1 MTKAHTG
8 ARDERVEI
16 GDDQARLQDDG
27 LVPGPAAPTRN
38 QVVRG
43 RGRGRWLTGVATT
56 AFLTLYVI
64 WTLAPFY
71 IMVTSSFKAK
81 GDAFQ
86 LPREGDWAGALGK
99 LVVFTPTTQHYTDL
113 FARGEFERYFTNS
126 LIAAVSSAVI
136 SVVFGTTAAY
146 AISRGRFRGK
156 RDLYFWIISTR
167 MAPVVAVTVPL
178 YAIFTNFQLLN
189 TLPALILA
197 YTVFNL
203 PFAIWILKG
212 FFDAV
217 SYEIEE
223 AYMVDGH
230 SRWQALWKI
239 LPLVAPGLAA
249 VVVLCIL
256 LAWND
261 FIFAAVMGG
270 EAAKTLPVAT
280 QGLKSSSGIEWGQIM
295 AAGVVT
301 VAPMLTLGVVIRKYM
316 VQGLT
321 MGAVK
326 Q

>member
-1 MTKAHTG
+1 MTDTATRPAAAEDDLVAAPSVN
-8 ARDERVEI
+8 ARD
-16 GDDQARLQDDG
+16 
-27 LVPGPAAPTRN
+27 

-43 RGRGRWLTGVATT
+43 RGARLTGLVIS
-56 AFLTLYVI
+56 AFLTIYVI

-71 IMVTSSFKAK
+71 IMVTSAFKAK
-81 GDAFQ
+81 GSAFK
-86 LPREGDWAGALGK
+86 LPAEGDWGGAFKKLVLFQPTTEHFTALFTQGDFEKYMSNSVMAALG
-99 LVVFTPTTQHYTDL
+99 
-113 FARGEFERYFTNS
+113 
-126 LIAAVSSAVI
+126 SAII
-136 SVVFGTTAAY
+136 SVVFGTTGAY

-178 YAIFTNFQLLN
+178 YAIFKNFGLLG
-189 TLPALILA
+189 TIPGLILA

-203 PFAIWILKG
+203 PFSIWILKG
-212 FFDAV
+212 FFDSV
-217 SYEIEE
+217 PYDIEE

-230 SRWQALWKI
+230 SRWQALLKI
-239 LPLVAPGLAA
+239 LPLVVPGLAA
-249 VVVLCIL
+249 VVVLCLL

-270 EAAKTLPVAT
+270 ESAKTLPVAT
-280 QGLKSSSGIEWGQIM
+280 QGLKSASGIEWGQIM
-295 AAGVVT
+295 AAGIVT
-301 VAPMLTLGVVIRKYM
+301 VAPMLLLGVIIRKYM

>member
-1 MTKAHTG
+1 MATNPRTSTK
-8 ARDERVEI
+8 
-16 GDDQARLQDDG
+16 DDLTSVQDDRVAVQDDD
-27 LVPGPAAPTRN
+27 LLPGPAVDTRD

-43 RGRGRWLTGVATT
+43 RGNRITGIVITV
-56 AFLTLYVI
+56 FLSLYVI
-64 WTLAPFY
+64 WTLVPFY
-71 IMVTSSFKAK
+71 IMITSSFKAAD
-81 GDAFQ
+81 DAFT
-86 LPREGDWAGALGK
+86 LPREGDWGGALSQ
-99 LVVFTPTTQHYTDL
+99 LFVFSPTTTHYSGL
-113 FARGEFERYFTNS
+113 FAQGEFERYFTNS
-126 LIAAVSSAVI
+126 VLAAVSSAVI

-178 YAIFTNFQLLN
+178 YAIFKNFQLLN

-212 FFDAV
+212 FFDSV

-239 LPLVAPGLAA
+239 IPLVAPGLAA

-280 QGLKSSSGIEWGQIM
+280 QGLKSASGIEWGQIM

-301 VAPMLTLGVVIRKYM
+301 VAPMLLLGIVIRKYM

>member
-1 MTKAHTG
+1 MVDIATPAV
-8 ARDERVEI
+8 RDE
-16 GDDQARLQDDG
+16 DDVSTAPAPNARE
-27 LVPGPAAPTRN
+27 
-38 QVVRG
+38 QVVRSHG
-43 RGRGRWLTGVATT
+43 SGARITRILVSL
-56 AFLTLYVI
+56 FLAIYVT

-71 IMVTSSFKAK
+71 IMITSAFKAR
-81 GDAFQ
+81 GEAFT
-86 LPREGDWAGALGK
+86 LPAEGDWSGALSK
-99 LVVFTPTTQHYTDL
+99 LVIFDPTLDNFRAL
-113 FARGEFERYFTNS
+113 FSEVDFGKYMTNS
-126 LIAAVSSAVI
+126 VLAAVGSAVI
-136 SVVFGTTAAY
+136 SVAFGTTAAY

-178 YAIFTNFQLLN
+178 YAIFKNLGLLG
-189 TLPALILA
+189 TIPGLILA

-217 SYEIEE
+217 PYEIEE

-230 SRWQALWKI
+230 SRFQALRKI
-239 LPLVAPGLAA
+239 LPLVVPGLAA

-270 EAAKTLPVAT
+270 ESAKTLPVAT
-280 QGLKSSSGIEWGQIM
+280 QGLKSASGIEWGQIM
-295 AAGVVT
+295 AAGIVT
-301 VAPMLTLGVVIRKYM
+301 VAPMLLLGVVIRKYM

>member
-1 MTKAHTG
+1 MATPRTADPAEVTTDRT
-8 ARDERVEI
+8 AAPA
-16 GDDQARLQDDG
+16 DDD
-27 LVPGPAAPTRN
+27 LVPGPAIDARD

-43 RGRGRWLTGVATT
+43 RGSRFTGFAIT
-56 AFLTLYVI
+56 AFLSLYVL
-64 WTLAPFY
+64 WTLVPFY
-71 IMVTSSFKAK
+71 IMFTSSFKAE
-81 GDAFQ
+81 GQAFQ
-86 LPREGDWAGALGK
+86 LPREGDWGGALKK
-99 LVVFTPTTQHYTDL
+99 LVAFTPTTEHYTDL
-113 FARGEFERYFTNS
+113 FAEGDFERYFTNS
-126 LIAAVSSAVI
+126 VLAALASAVI

-178 YAIFTNFQLLN
+178 YAIFKNFQLLN

-239 LPLVAPGLAA
+239 VPLVAPGLAA

-301 VAPMLTLGVVIRKYM
+301 VAPMLLLGVVIRKYM

>member
-1 MTKAHTG
+1 MTNPRAATQISSTEIDDDRAKATS
-8 ARDERVEI
+8 
-16 GDDQARLQDDG
+16 DDDLM
-27 LVPGPAAPTRN
+27 PGPAVDARD

-43 RGRGRWLTGVATT
+43 RGGRLTGIAISV
-56 AFLTLYVI
+56 FLTLYVI

-71 IMVTSSFKAK
+71 IMITSSFKAE
-81 GDAFQ
+81 GQAFQ
-86 LPREGDWAGALGK
+86 LPQEGDWGGAVEK
-99 LVVFTPTTQHYTDL
+99 LVAFTPTTEHYSDL
-113 FARGEFERYFTNS
+113 FAQGEFERYFMNS
-126 LIAAVSSAVI
+126 VLAALASAVI

-156 RDLYFWIISTR
+156 KDLYFWIISTR

-178 YAIFTNFQLLN
+178 YAIFKNFQLLN

-239 LPLVAPGLAA
+239 VPLVAPGLAA
-249 VVVLCIL
+249 VVVLCVL

-280 QGLKSSSGIEWGQIM
+280 QGLKSASGIEWGQIM
-295 AAGVVT
+295 AAGMVT
-301 VAPMLTLGVVIRKYM
+301 VTPMLLLGIVIRKYM

>member
-1 MTKAHTG
+1 MSDTKT
-8 ARDERVEI
+8 VT
-16 GDDQARLQDDG
+16 
-27 LVPGPAAPTRN
+27 PAAAAGDQEIVTAPTVNTRD

-43 RGRGRWLTGVATT
+43 RGNRITGIVTGT
-56 AFLTLYVI
+56 FLALYVT
-64 WTLAPFY
+64 WTLVPFY
-71 IMVTSSFKAK
+71 IMFTSSLKSE
-81 GDAFQ
+81 GDAFT
-86 LPREGDWAGALGK
+86 LPAEGDWGGAASK
-99 LVVFTPTTQHYTDL
+99 LLAFQPTLEHYRDL
-113 FARGEFERYFTNS
+113 FTEIDFGRYMTNS
-126 LIAAVSSAVI
+126 VLAAVGSAVV
-136 SVVFGTTAAY
+136 SVAFGTTAAY
-146 AISRGRFRGK
+146 AISRGRFRAKG
-156 RDLYFWIISTR
+156 DLYFWIISTR

-178 YAIFTNFQLLN
+178 YAIFKNLSLLN
-189 TLPALILA
+189 TIPGLILA

-212 FFDAV
+212 FFDSV
-217 SYEIEE
+217 PYEIEE

-239 LPLVAPGLAA
+239 IPLVAPGLAA

-301 VAPMLTLGVVIRKYM
+301 VSPMLLLGVVIRKYM

>member
-1 MTKAHTG
+1 MSDTLVNTTASLMDDDAG
-8 ARDERVEI
+8 PSLEVDQ
-16 GDDQARLQDDG
+16 GD
-27 LVPGPAAPTRN
+27 

-43 RGRGRWLTGVATT
+43 QGARFSGIAISG
-56 AFLTLYVI
+56 FLTLYVI
-64 WTLAPFY
+64 FTLFPFL
-71 IMVTSSFKAK
+71 IMVTSAFKPT
-81 GDAFQ
+81 GEAFN
-86 LPREGDWAGALGK
+86 LPQPGDWGGAFNK
-99 LVVFTPTTQHYTDL
+99 LFVFNPTTVHFSALFTDGD
-113 FARGEFERYFTNS
+113 FGRYMGNS
-126 LIAAVSSAVI
+126 VLAAVGSAVI

-156 RDLYFWIISTR
+156 SDLYFWIISTR

-178 YAIFTNFQLLN
+178 YAIFKSLNLLG
-189 TLPALILA
+189 TIPGLILA

-203 PFAIWILKG
+203 PFSIWILKG

-217 SYEIEE
+217 PYEIEE

-230 SRWQALWKI
+230 SRWQALLKI
-239 LPLVAPGLAA
+239 APLVVPGLAA

-270 EAAKTLPVAT
+270 ESAKTLPVAT
-280 QGLKSSSGIEWGQIM
+280 QGLKSASGIDWGQIM
-295 AAGVVT
+295 AAGIVT
-301 VAPMLTLGVVIRKYM
+301 VAPMLLLGVVIRKYM

>member
-1 MTKAHTG
+1 MTNPRTTTKIDSTA
-8 ARDERVEI
+8 DE
-16 GDDQARLQDDG
+16 DDRAAVKDDDD
-27 LVPGPAAPTRN
+27 LMPGPAVDARD

-43 RGRGRWLTGVATT
+43 RGSRLVGIAIS

-81 GDAFQ
+81 GDAFS
-86 LPREGDWAGALGK
+86 LPREGDWGGAAER
-99 LVVFTPTTQHYTDL
+99 LVAFTPTTENYTQL
-113 FARGEFERYFTNS
+113 FAQGEFERYFTNS
-126 LIAAVSSAVI
+126 LIAATSSAII

-178 YAIFTNFQLLN
+178 YAIFKNFQLLN

-239 LPLVAPGLAA
+239 IPLVAPGLAA
-249 VVVLCIL
+249 VVVLCVL

-270 EAAKTLPVAT
+270 EVAKTLPVAT
-280 QGLKSSSGIEWGQIM
+280 QGLKSASGIEWGQIM
-295 AAGVVT
+295 AAGMVT
-301 VAPMLTLGVVIRKYM
+301 VTPMLLLGIVIRKYM

>member
-1 MTKAHTG
+1 MAGTLVRPTEDTEDVLTPTPAVD
-8 ARDERVEI
+8 ARE
-16 GDDQARLQDDG
+16 
-27 LVPGPAAPTRN
+27 

-43 RGRGRWLTGVATT
+43 RGARLTGIAVVI
-56 AFLTLYVI
+56 FLALYMI
-64 WTLAPFY
+64 FTLAPFY
-71 IMVTSSFKAK
+71 IMITSAFKPE
-81 GDAFQ
+81 GDAFV
-86 LPREGDWAGALGK
+86 LPAEGDWLGALKK
-99 LVVFTPTTQHYTDL
+99 LTVFSPTTVHFTDL
-113 FARGEFERYFTNS
+113 FTQADFGRYLRTS
-126 LIAAVSSAVI
+126 VLAAVGSALI

-156 RDLYFWIISTR
+156 KDLYFWIISTR

-178 YAIFTNFQLLN
+178 YSIFKQLGL
-189 TLPALILA
+189 LGSIPGLILA

-217 SYEIEE
+217 SYDIEE
-223 AYMVDGH
+223 AYMCDGH
-230 SRWQALWKI
+230 SRFQALTKI

-249 VVVLCIL
+249 VVVLCLL

-270 EAAKTLPVAT
+270 EGAKTLPVAT
-280 QGLKSSSGIEWGQIM
+280 QGLKSASGIEWGQIM
-295 AAGVVT
+295 AAGIVT
-301 VAPMLTLGVVIRKYM
+301 VAPMLLLGIVIRKYM

>member
-1 MTKAHTG
+1 MTNPRTSTQIDHT
-8 ARDERVEI
+8 EI
-16 GDDQARLQDDG
+16 DDDRANVQDDDD
-27 LVPGPAAPTRN
+27 LMPGPAVDARD

-43 RGRGRWLTGVATT
+43 RGSKFTGIAIS

-71 IMVTSSFKAK
+71 IMITSSFKAE
-81 GDAFQ
+81 GQAFQ
-86 LPREGDWAGALGK
+86 LPREGDWGGAVEK
-99 LVVFTPTTQHYTDL
+99 LVAFTPTTEHYSGL
-113 FARGEFERYFTNS
+113 FAQGEFERYFANS
-126 LIAAVSSAVI
+126 LIAALASAVI

-178 YAIFTNFQLLN
+178 YAIFKNFQLLN

-239 LPLVAPGLAA
+239 IPLVAPGLAA
-249 VVVLCIL
+249 VVVLCVL

-280 QGLKSSSGIEWGQIM
+280 QGLKSASGIQWGQIM
-295 AAGVVT
+295 AAGMVT
-301 VAPMLTLGVVIRKYM
+301 VTPMLFLGIVIRKYM

>member
-1 MTKAHTG
+1 MVDTATALA
-8 ARDERVEI
+8 ARDEEDAVT
-16 GDDQARLQDDG
+16 G
-27 LVPGPAAPTRN
+27 AAVDTRE

-43 RGRGRWLTGVATT
+43 RGAKFSGIAISGFLAIYVA
-56 AFLTLYVI
+56 
-64 WTLAPFY
+64 WTLVPFY
-71 IMVTSSFKAK
+71 IMVTSAFKAR
-81 GDAFQ
+81 GAAFK
-86 LPREGDWAGALGK
+86 LPAEGDWGGAFQKLFVFEPTFEHFTALFTEADFGK
-99 LVVFTPTTQHYTDL
+99 YM
-113 FARGEFERYFTNS
+113 TNS
-126 LIAAVSSAVI
+126 VLAAAGSAVI

-156 RDLYFWIISTR
+156 SDLYFWIISTR

-178 YAIFTNFQLLN
+178 YAIFKNLGLLGSI
-189 TLPALILA
+189 PGLILA

-230 SRWQALWKI
+230 SRWQALTKI

-280 QGLKSSSGIEWGQIM
+280 QGLKSASGIEWGQIM
-295 AAGVVT
+295 AAGIVT
-301 VAPMLTLGVVIRKYM
+301 VAPMLLLGIVIRKYM

>member
-1 MTKAHTG
+1 MTNPRTATQIQHT
-8 ARDERVEI
+8 EI
-16 GDDQARLQDDG
+16 DDDRAAAKVDDD
-27 LVPGPAAPTRN
+27 LMPGPAVDARD

-43 RGRGRWLTGVATT
+43 RGSRWVGIAIS

-71 IMVTSSFKAK
+71 IMITSSLKAE
-81 GDAFQ
+81 GAGFQ
-86 LPREGDWAGALGK
+86 LPREGDWGGAIKK
-99 LVVFTPTTQHYTDL
+99 LVAFSPTTQHYTDL
-113 FARGEFERYFTNS
+113 FARGDFERYFTNS
-126 LIAAVSSAVI
+126 LLAALSSAII

-178 YAIFTNFQLLN
+178 YAIFKNFQLLN

-223 AYMVDGH
+223 AYMVDGQ

-239 LPLVAPGLAA
+239 IPLVAPGLAA

-280 QGLKSSSGIEWGQIM
+280 QGLKSASGIEWGQIM

-301 VAPMLTLGVVIRKYM
+301 VAPMLLLGVVIRKYM

>member
-1 MTKAHTG
+1 MTNPRTG
-8 ARDERVEI
+8 TRDDVTEVQADRAAAPE
-16 GDDQARLQDDG
+16 DDL
-27 LVPGPAAPTRN
+27 LPGPAVDARD
-38 QVVRG
+38 QVVKG
-43 RGRGRWLTGVATT
+43 RGSRIVGIAIT
-56 AFLTLYVI
+56 AFLGVYVI
-64 WTLAPFY
+64 WTLVPFY
-71 IMVTSSFKAK
+71 IMITSSFKAE
-81 GDAFQ
+81 DAAFA
-86 LPREGDWAGALGK
+86 LPAEGDWGGAASQLF
-99 LVVFTPTTQHYTDL
+99 VFSPTTEHYGSL
-113 FARGEFERYFTNS
+113 FAQGEFERYFTNS
-126 LIAAVSSAVI
+126 VVAAVASAVI

-178 YAIFTNFQLLN
+178 YAIFKNFQLLN

-212 FFDAV
+212 FFDSV

-239 LPLVAPGLAA
+239 IPLVAPGLAA

-280 QGLKSSSGIEWGQIM
+280 QGLKSASGIEWGQIM

-301 VAPMLTLGVVIRKYM
+301 VAPMLLLGIVIRKYM

>member
-1 MTKAHTG
+1 MASTLVRPT
-8 ARDERVEI
+8 DEVDE
-16 GDDQARLQDDG
+16 DE
-27 LVPGPAAPTRN
+27 LVPGPAIDARD

-43 RGRGRWLTGVATT
+43 RGQRASGAVIFV
-56 AFLTLYVI
+56 FLGLYMI
-64 WTLAPFY
+64 FTLAPFY
-71 IMVTSSFKAK
+71 VMFTSAFKPD
-81 GDAFQ
+81 GDAFI
-86 LPREGDWAGALGK
+86 LPAEGDWLGALKK
-99 LVVFTPTTQHYTDL
+99 LTVFTPTTEHFTDL
-113 FARGEFERYFTNS
+113 FAQAGFGRYLRNS
-126 LIAAVSSAVI
+126 VLAATGSALI

-178 YAIFTNFQLLN
+178 YAIFKQIGLLGSIPG
-189 TLPALILA
+189 LVLA

-203 PFAIWILKG
+203 PFSIWILKG
-212 FFDAV
+212 FFDSV
-217 SYEIEE
+217 PYDIEE

-230 SRWQALWKI
+230 SRFQALAKI
-239 LPLVAPGLAA
+239 LPLVVPGLAA
-249 VVVLCIL
+249 VLVLCLL

-270 EAAKTLPVAT
+270 EGAKTLPVAT
-280 QGLKSSSGIEWGQIM
+280 QGLKSASGIEWGQIM
-295 AAGVVT
+295 AAGMVT
-301 VAPMLTLGVVIRKYM
+301 VAPMLLLGIVIRKYM

>member
-1 MTKAHTG
+1 MTTNPRMAAQIGSTDTEDG
-8 ARDERVEI
+8 RAAVPTDDDVVTAPAVNPRD
-16 GDDQARLQDDG
+16 
-27 LVPGPAAPTRN
+27 

-43 RGRGRWLTGVATT
+43 SGSRWVGVAIST
-56 AFLTLYVI
+56 FLTIYVI

-71 IMVTSSFKAK
+71 IMITSSFKAE
-81 GDAFQ
+81 GQGFQ
-86 LPREGDWAGALGK
+86 LPREGDWGGAAEK
-99 LVVFTPTTQHYTDL
+99 LVAFTPTTQNYSAL
-113 FARGEFERYFTNS
+113 FAQGDFERYFMNS
-126 LIAAVSSAVI
+126 LIAALSSAII

-156 RDLYFWIISTR
+156 KDLYFWIISTR

-178 YAIFTNFQLLN
+178 YAIFKNFQLLN

-249 VVVLCIL
+249 VVVLCVL

-270 EAAKTLPVAT
+270 EVAKTLPVAT
-280 QGLKSSSGIEWGQIM
+280 QGLKSASGIEWGQIM
-295 AAGVVT
+295 AAGMVT
-301 VAPMLTLGVVIRKYM
+301 VAPMLLLGIVIRKYM

>member
-1 MTKAHTG
+1 MATPRTATSPDSTAVVPSG
-8 ARDERVEI
+8 TTLSADDDLAPPPAVDARD
-16 GDDQARLQDDG
+16 
-27 LVPGPAAPTRN
+27 
-38 QVVRG
+38 QVVKG
-43 RGRGRWLTGVATT
+43 RGSRFTGIAIAT
-56 AFLTLYVI
+56 FLTLYVI

-71 IMVTSSFKAK
+71 VMITSSFKAE
-81 GDAFQ
+81 GSAFR
-86 LPREGDWAGALGK
+86 LPREGDWAGAAEK
-99 LVVFTPTTQHYTDL
+99 LVAFKPTLVHYTDL
-113 FARGEFERYFTNS
+113 FSKGDFERYFSNS
-126 LIAAVSSAVI
+126 VLAALASAVI

-178 YAIFTNFQLLN
+178 YAIFKNFHLLN

-239 LPLVAPGLAA
+239 VPLVAPGLAA

-270 EAAKTLPVAT
+270 ENAKTLPVAT

-301 VAPMLTLGVVIRKYM
+301 VAPMLLLGVVIRKYM